1 MECSCSYSVL
11 SDFPTDNTML
21 QETYVVFQY
30 YSELESGGHE
40 SLFTWFS
47 DYIEEI
53 GISNYLKELIAIL
66 EKIGADN
73 FARIVDRYGEEM
85 WRLYVAL
92 EKGELEEE
100 PFYNIIEKADN
111 EYWTI
116 NPKIGELLEAYFVKI
131 HTEIIDVQED

>member
-1 MECSCSYSVL
+1 M
-11 SDFPTDNTML
+11 D
-21 QETYVVFQY
+21 
-30 YSELESGGHE
+30 
-40 SLFTWFS
+40 
-47 DYIEEI
+47 IEEV
-53 GISNYLKELIAIL
+53 GILNYLKELIAIL

-100 PFYNIIEKADN
+100 PFYNIIENADI

-116 NPKIGELLEAYFVKI
+116 NPKLGGLLEAYFVKI